1 MGGDALWRM
10 HMATHIEVSQT
21 QLDALLEQA
30 QSDYPLETCGL
41 MAGQQHRVRRL
52 YPVENIR
59 KSRVEYEMDPKQQL
73 AAMID
78 MEEQGWDLIAI
89 YHSHPNGPQVPSAT
103 DIDKAYYPEAAHLI
117 VSLIDKAKPQVRAFY
132 IVAGTVTEIPLQVV

>member
-1 MGGDALWRM
+1 
-10 HMATHIEVSQT
+10 
-21 QLDALLEQA
+21 
-30 QSDYPLETCGL
+30 
-41 MAGQQHRVRRL
+41 
-52 YPVENIR
+52 
-59 KSRVEYEMDPKQQL
+59 MDPKQQL